1 MAPVFG
7 FGVYILLA
15 RVHDGTTLTNGIA
28 FSALT
33 LFSLLDQPMI
43 SFVYGSED
51 LMAVVN
57 CFQRIQKHLL
67 EKERTDCRI
76 VHESQATELIDID
89 STDDEGSQCSSSAV
103 IRNLSA
109 AWSVDDEPILKGL
122 DLKIPA
128 EGTTMI
134 VGPVGSGKSTLLKV
148 LLGEVPECTGSIS
161 TTFRNAAYCSQSPWI
176 TFGTVQQNI
185 VGASQ
190 LDQRYYDRIVQACS
204 LQLDLQQLPF
214 GDQTKVGVRGSR
226 LSGGQQMRVVG
237 VLHPDLTITLPEICF
252 RH

>member
-1 MAPVFG
+1 
-7 FGVYILLA
+7 
-15 RVHDGTTLTNGIA
+15 
-28 FSALT
+28 
-33 LFSLLDQPMI
+33 
-43 SFVYGSED
+43 
-51 LMAVVN
+51 MAVVN

-76 VHESQATELIDID
+76 FHGSQATELIHID
-89 STDDEGSQCSSSAV
+89 STDNDGDQYSPSAV
-103 IRNLSA
+103 IQNLTA
-109 AWSVDDEPILKGL
+109 AWSVDDEPILRGL
-122 DLKIPA
+122 DFKIPA

-161 TTFRNAAYCSQSPWI
+161 TTFQNAAYCSQSPWI

-226 LSGGQQMRVVG
+226 LSGGQQMRVVSVFRP
-237 VLHPDLTITLPEICF
+237 VLPLLCLKIAF